1 MELGVQ
7 SRRPARFKYIQT
19 RIEPQVIEAAKP
31 EAPAFFYIGKNYN
44 NIKWLLGQFESGF
57 CSGDLIA
64 ATAMLS
70 KLVVKKERIPD
81 MIVIDMACN
90 ENDISTFRKNIK
102 VLNVYSPIVLGA
114 KQVTTEQMN
123 LIRKKRLV
131 DDIVRLGEGEASLAD
146 KTDFLKRIK
155 LFDQKQSGR
164 KPMVEDSVQ
173 HELGMN
179 NFFKRIFDIVVA
191 SFAVVVLTPVLL
203 LIALCIKLESR
214 GPVFYN
220 AYRAGRG
227 FKIFKFFK
235 FRTMYVGADTR
246 MNELANMNQ
255 YSPGGQV
262 FFKANNDPR
271 VTRLGAF
278 LRNTSLDELPQLLN
292 VLLGDMSIV
301 GNRPLPLYEASALT
315 TNELAE
321 RFLAPA
327 GMTGLWQIKK
337 NRQIQLSEMER
348 INLDID
354 YANKYNFMYD
364 LWIVAN
370 TPPALIQKGNA

>member
-7 SRRPARFKYIQT
+7 SRRPGRFKYIQT

-146 KTDFLKRIK
+146 KTDFLRRIK

-164 KPMVEDSVQ
+164 KPMIEDSVQ
-173 HELGMN
+173 QELGMN

-191 SFAVVVLTPVLL
+191 
-203 LIALCIKLESR
+203 
-214 GPVFYN
+214 
-220 AYRAGRG
+220 
-227 FKIFKFFK
+227 
-235 FRTMYVGADTR
+235 
-246 MNELANMNQ
+246 
-255 YSPGGQV
+255 
-262 FFKANNDPR
+262 
-271 VTRLGAF
+271 
-278 LRNTSLDELPQLLN
+278 
-292 VLLGDMSIV
+292 
-301 GNRPLPLYEASALT
+301 
-315 TNELAE
+315 
-321 RFLAPA
+321 
-327 GMTGLWQIKK
+327 
-337 NRQIQLSEMER
+337 
-348 INLDID
+348 
-354 YANKYNFMYD
+354 
-364 LWIVAN
+364 
-370 TPPALIQKGNA
+370 